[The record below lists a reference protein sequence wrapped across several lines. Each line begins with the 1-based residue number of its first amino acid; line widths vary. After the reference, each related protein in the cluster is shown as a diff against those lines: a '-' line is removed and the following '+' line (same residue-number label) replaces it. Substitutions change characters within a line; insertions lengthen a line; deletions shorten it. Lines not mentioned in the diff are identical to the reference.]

1 MLGCA
6 EHTCLSIELS
16 GQEWNECLN
25 EESGNMPSHC
35 QMAKPL
41 PTLVRSVWLLA
52 QTRCSVF
59 WVPIPG
65 LYSFQTK
72 ERWDTWGPIQSQ
84 ISDWVSRATPCNLT
98 PPYLCS
104 NLHKTVLLNV
114 EEDWWSLLDY
124 NYSLITFLYNT
135 SHRGMRKESS
145 TVAIEQI
152 LSLDHCGLLF
162 FCRALRSP
170 PVHLHLRTSE
180 PKRSSQYNNPNG
192 HSLTGWIK
200 K

>member
-16 GQEWNECLN
+16 GQRWNECLN

-35 QMAKPL
+35 QMAKITAYL
-41 PTLVRSVWLLA
+41 SQIRVVASTD
-52 QTRCSVF
+52 QMF

-84 ISDWVSRATPCNLT
+84 VSDWVSRATPCNLT

-104 NLHKTVLLNV
+104 NLHKTVLFNV
-114 EEDWWSLLDY
+114 EENWWSLLDY

-135 SHRGMRKESS
+135 SYRGMRKESS

-162 FCRALRSP
+162 FCRTFRSP
-170 PVHLHLRTSE
+170 PVHLYLRTSE
-180 PKRSSQYNNPNG
+180 PKRSSQYNNPIG

>member
-1 MLGCA
+1 MQSTQA
-6 EHTCLSIELS
+6 YRLSCHGKDEMNVWMRNQ
-16 GQEWNECLN
+16 GH
-25 EESGNMPSHC
+25 MPSHR

-41 PTLVRSVWLLA
+41 PTLVRPMWLLV

-65 LYSFQTK
+65 PYSFQTK

-84 ISDWVSRATPCNLT
+84 VSDWVSRPTPCSLT

-104 NLHKTVLLNV
+104 NLHKTVLCNM

-124 NYSLITFLYNT
+124 NYFLITLLYNT
-135 SHRGMRKESS
+135 SYRGMRKESS
-145 TVAIEQI
+145 TVAIEQV

-162 FCRALRSP
+162 FCRTLRSP
-170 PVHLHLRTSE
+170 LVHLHLRTSD
-180 PKRSSQYNNPNG
+180 PKRSSQYNNPND